1 MILQG
6 NQRGGARQMANH
18 LLNKE
23 DNEHVEVHEVSGF
36 ACDSVHG
43 AFQEIHAVSK
53 GTKCNQ
59 FMFSLS
65 LSPPRGAVVSNR
77 QFEEALELVEKKLG
91 LEGQPRVVVF
101 HEKEGR
107 RHAHCVWSRIEA
119 DASKA
124 INLPHTK
131 RKLQDVSRELYLQ
144 HGWEMP
150 KGFIDPRYRDP
161 RNFSY
166 EEWQQAKRAGEDP
179 RMLKVLFTQAYA
191 QSDSRAAL
199 ENALKERGFWL
210 AKGDRRGFV
219 AMDYKGE
226 IYSLSRWM
234 DVKPKTLEQ
243 RIGCADSLPSVEET
257 KREISALMTENLKR
271 HIQETK
277 EKASKAAEPY
287 RKKVQSMK
295 EKHQD
300 QRKTL
305 VESQRERWQKEE
317 SARIARIPKGFKGI
331 WARIT
336 GEHKKLRKINEW
348 ETQDCRARDADEKQ
362 NLVTHQLEERN
373 RLREN
378 MTNLRERTHQRCADL
393 RCDIARYQKMGE
405 PALSSSEGIG
415 TTRSRT
421 QSRATPSMSMA
432 WKG

>member
-1 MILQG
+1 
-6 NQRGGARQMANH
+6 MA
-18 LLNKE
+18 
-23 DNEHVEVHEVSGF
+23 
-36 ACDSVHG
+36 
-43 AFQEIHAVSK
+43 IY
-53 GTKCNQ
+53 
-59 FMFSLS
+59 SLS
-65 LSPPRGAVVSNR
+65 LSPPRGAVVSNKE
-77 QFEEALELVEKKLG
+77 FEDALELVEKKLG

-131 RKLQDVSRELYLQ
+131 RKLQDVSRELYLRN
-144 HGWEMP
+144 GWEMP
-150 KGFIDPRYRDP
+150 KGFVDPRYRDP
-161 RNFSY
+161 RNFTH

-179 RMLKVLFTQAYA
+179 RMLKAVFTGAYA
-191 QSDSRAAL
+191 RSDSRAAL
-199 ENALKERGFWL
+199 ENALKEHGFWL

-234 DVKPKTLEQ
+234 DVKPKALEQ
-243 RIGCADSLPSVEET
+243 RIGCADSLPSVEEV
-257 KREISALMTENLKR
+257 KKEISALMTETLKR

-277 EKASKAAEPY
+277 DKAQKAAAPY
-287 RKKVQSMK
+287 RKQVQSMK

-317 SARIARIPKGFKGI
+317 AARNARIPKGFKGI

-336 GEHKKLRKINEW
+336 GEHKKLRTLNEW
-348 ETQDCRARDADEKQ
+348 ETQDCRARDVDERQ
-362 NLVTHQLEERN
+362 NLITHQLEERN
-373 RLREN
+373 VLRDN
-378 MTNLRERTHQRCADL
+378 MANLRTRTQERCADI
-393 RCDIARYQKMGE
+393 RQDIARYQKMGE
-405 PALSSSEGIG
+405 PALSSGGGIG

-421 QSRATPSMSMA
+421 QTRATPSMSMA